1 LCDGDFLRGV
11 GGGGYDS
18 TEVDAAYAAA
28 WNATASPGGL
38 HRDGAIPAGCLVG
51 CVVGDGVLETIARA
65 YGFTRTFRTS
75 SWAGKCFEDAP
86 AAQPEGDSNV
96 PDFSSTWQPGN
107 AVTNRIRVDYGF
119 FINRLFGLTEPLNL
133 FPGKAY
139 EGASIFAPNE
149 TSIVV
154 DYADH
159 DHEFASFR
167 DEIREIYPGTYL
179 GKMYALPGTSV
190 LGGVLTVPEGEPV
203 FAINF
208 ILFGAPGMRVVELV
222 GENAAPA

>member
-1 LCDGDFLRGV
+1 M
-11 GGGGYDS
+11 
-18 TEVDAAYAAA
+18 
-28 WNATASPGGL
+28 
-38 HRDGAIPAGCLVG
+38 
-51 CVVGDGVLETIARA
+51 
-65 YGFTRTFRTS
+65 
-75 SWAGKCFEDAP
+75 
-86 AAQPEGDSNV
+86 
-96 PDFSSTWQPGN
+96 
-107 AVTNRIRVDYGF
+107 
-119 FINRLFGLTEPLNL
+119 FGLTEPLNL